1 MHFLFN
7 PAQESIIILM
17 WFLTLIIWFRIELQL
32 LLIGNEIKFQ
42 YKIMKGKTNILLHNI
57 LQTYMKYILQIHYE
71 IENIISIIIILTFF
85 ILKIKII
92 IL

>member
-7 PAQESIIILM
+7 PAQESTIILM

-32 LLIGNEIKFQ
+32 LLIGNEIKSQ

-57 LQTYMKYILQIHYE
+57 LQIYMKYILQIHYE

-92 IL
+92 IS